1 MMAMALSRSEHILRP
16 ARVSTVALSLAA
28 ALLLNFLPWKDLRLV
43 PDFVALVLTFW
54 CVRQPRLVGLGVAWT
69 IGLLV
74 DAGNGVLLGQ
84 HALAYS
90 LLAFLAIW
98 LSRRILWFGPVLQAL
113 HVAIMLAVAQ
123 TLVVVVRIVAG
134 DAFPGWTVYVSPAAG
149 AVLWPVVSWLL
160 VMPQRRLERE
170 QTIGKATARFSDAVI
185 VKGPAFAD
193 DAMNVP
199 LLVDARGLNAVGG
212 GVSRIRV
219 AVDRNPV
226 RQVLDFELN
235 EDGKLKS
242 LPHWAT
248 RRCWCG
254 AGPLRAGERRCRRK
268 EGLSRSRAGSR

>member
-1 MMAMALSRSEHILRP
+1 MAMALSRSEHILRP

-170 QTIGKATARFSDAVI
+170 QTI
-185 VKGPAFAD
+185 
-193 DAMNVP
+193 
-199 LLVDARGLNAVGG
+199 
-212 GVSRIRV
+212 
-219 AVDRNPV
+219 
-226 RQVLDFELN
+226 
-235 EDGKLKS
+235 
-242 LPHWAT
+242 
-248 RRCWCG
+248 
-254 AGPLRAGERRCRRK
+254 
-268 EGLSRSRAGSR
+268 